1 MCDHPQMI
9 QLTNLDQTVQQQPPS
24 DTPATVSHIIGEV
37 VNSLWIIIPQN
48 MGPSQIRDDASPI
61 EDTIEGQDN
70 DMTNELTVP
79 EQWID
84 DHSQDA
90 DSEDDTLL

>member
-1 MCDHPQMI
+1 
-9 QLTNLDQTVQQQPPS
+9 
-24 DTPATVSHIIGEV
+24 
-37 VNSLWIIIPQN
+37 
-48 MGPSQIRDDASPI
+48 MGPSQLRDDASPI

-90 DSEDDTLL
+90 DRSGLLRDLQQINQPLWMYSLC